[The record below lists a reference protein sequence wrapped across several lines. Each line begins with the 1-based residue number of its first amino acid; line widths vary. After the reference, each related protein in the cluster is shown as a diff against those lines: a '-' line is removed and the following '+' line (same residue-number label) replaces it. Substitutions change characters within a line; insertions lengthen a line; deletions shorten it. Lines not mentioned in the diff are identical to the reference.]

1 MSQFFISC
9 KESKIENNKSFYG
22 CFSLGP
28 FEPSQSITIANS
40 LRRTLLSELYGL
52 AIVSIEIDGATHEY
66 SSLSGVRD
74 SVLDILL
81 NFKEIVLKKTIKNFK
96 PQIGYLRARGPGVVR
111 AGDLRLPAFIQC
123 VDPNQ
128 YIATLADNG
137 FLNVKFIIQ
146 YGNKWLSQG
155 NTATLTEKKGAASSS
170 PSGCGAIEA
179 APSGSEDINKTF
191 KNGLSS
197 PFHLNL
203 KKRRLILRKLKN
215 ISTLAAVASPSLA
228 LPSGLRSKKQPSVF
242 PAKQPFGERSN
253 EGIEGKTQPSV
264 EQPLWL
270 LRKGSRA
277 TEARKALLFLKESM
291 SPAKNSSA
299 SIFDKTQLVLSK
311 YKKKRSFS
319 KKLVSIKIPLSR
331 KYSAINFKTSSF
343 KKLSKSLEFDIL
355 EKKQV
360 GGGLHQFENRL
371 FSNNFSKKQKSQ
383 DNMEPKRTLLKKNLG
398 FLNSNPLTIDA
409 VFNPI
414 TKVNYIIEVND
425 FKAATEKIQISV
437 ETNELYEIIKNPS
450 LSEEISLNN
459 NFEKELKKYM
469 ESNLIYNPNMD
480 LVPSQFPSAIDQTE
494 LETIL
499 ELKREINNLKKQTV
513 KHNLTLEIWTN
524 GSIHPRDAL
533 YEAFKNLIK
542 LFSNLKKVNGFS
554 INHFSLTSLS
564 QFQSKNETQQKL
576 LSKILV
582 KKLKMGEITTTL
594 LQELL
599 PLNETSFLSTYVSP
613 KLKNY
618 FVNNE
623 ALSLVLKPLNDEM
636 NQVSSLSTKNFSNEN
651 NVKKVNLYKTDI
663 GVLNLSLR
671 TYATLKRL
679 HIHTIEEL
687 INFSKNNMLKS
698 KNCNKSI
705 VEEIKKT
712 LLLPLFSL

>member
-155 NTATLTEKKGAASSS
+155 NTATLTEKKGF
-170 PSGCGAIEA
+170 
-179 APSGSEDINKTF
+179 EDINKTS

-215 ISTLAAVASPSLA
+215 ISTLAAVVS
-228 LPSGLRSKKQPSVF
+228 
-242 PAKQPFGERSN
+242 
-253 EGIEGKTQPSV
+253 
-264 EQPLWL
+264 
-270 LRKGSRA
+270 
-277 TEARKALLFLKESM
+277 EARKAKLFLKESM

-425 FKAATEKIQISV
+425 FKAATEKMQISV

-450 LSEEISLNN
+450 CCFFPEGAACFASLESRPSLLRKNTEEISLNN

-554 INHFSLTSLS
+554 INNFSLTSLS

-599 PLNETSFLSTYVSP
+599 PFNETSFLSTYVSP

-618 FVNNE
+618 FVNNKEQSSTFGE

-712 LLLPLFSL
+712 LRLPLFPL

>member
-52 AIVSIEIDGATHEY
+52 AIVSVEIDGATHEY

-123 VDPNQ
+123 VDPDQ

-155 NTATLTEKKGAASSS
+155 NSSILMEKKGFEEINKPSSS
-170 PSGCGAIEA
+170 K
-179 APSGSEDINKTF
+179 D
-191 KNGLSS
+191 GLNS

-203 KKRRLILRKLKN
+203 KKRRLILKKLKH
-215 ISTLAAVASPSLA
+215 ISALPSLA
-228 LPSGLRSKKQPSVF
+228 ESI
-242 PAKQPFGERSN
+242 
-253 EGIEGKTQPSV
+253 GI
-264 EQPLWL
+264 
-270 LRKGSRA
+270 
-277 TEARKALLFLKESM
+277 
-291 SPAKNSSA
+291 AKNSYA

-319 KKLVSIKIPLSR
+319 KKLVSIKIPLSK
-331 KYSAINFKTSSF
+331 KYSAINFKTTNF
-343 KKLSKSLEFDIL
+343 KKLSKSLEFDSL
-355 EKKQV
+355 EQS
-360 GGGLHQFENRL
+360 GSGLHQFKNRS
-371 FSNNFSKKQKSQ
+371 FINNFSKKQKSPN
-383 DNMEPKRTLLKKNLG
+383 NMEPKRANKKLD

-409 VFNPI
+409 IFNPI

-425 FKAATEKIQISV
+425 FKAATGKMQISV
-437 ETNELYEIIKNPS
+437 ETNELYEMIKNPN
-450 LSEEISLNN
+450 LSEEVLLNN

-533 YEAFKNLIK
+533 YQAFKNLIK

-554 INHFSLTSLS
+554 INNFSLTSLS
-564 QFQSKNETQQKL
+564 NVESKNETQQKL
-576 LSKILV
+576 LSKTLV
-582 KKLKMGEITTTL
+582 KKLKMGEITSTL

-618 FVNNE
+618 FLNNE
-623 ALSLVLKPLNDEM
+623 ALSLVLKPLNDET
-636 NQVSSLSTKNFSNEN
+636 NPISSLLTKNSLNLKNSNDN
-651 NVKKVNLYKTDI
+651 KVKKINLYKTDI

-679 HIHTIEEL
+679 DIHTIEEL
-687 INFSKNNMLKS
+687 INFSKNKMLNS
-698 KNCNKSI
+698 KNCNKSVI
-705 VEEIKKT
+705 EEIQKT
-712 LLLPLFSL
+712 LQLPLFSV

>member
-9 KESKIENNKSFYG
+9 KESKIENNRSFYG

-52 AIVSIEIDGATHEY
+52 AIVSVEIDGATHEY

-96 PQIGYLRARGPGVVR
+96 PQIGYLRARGPGVIR
-111 AGDLRLPAFIQC
+111 ARDLLLPAFIQC
-123 VDPNQ
+123 VDPDQ

-155 NTATLTEKKGAASSS
+155 NSSILMEKKGFEES
-170 PSGCGAIEA
+170 
-179 APSGSEDINKTF
+179 NKLE
-191 KNGLSS
+191 KNGLNS

-203 KKRRLILRKLKN
+203 KKRRLILKKLKN
-215 ISTLAAVASPSLA
+215 ISARSESL
-228 LPSGLRSKKQPSVF
+228 
-242 PAKQPFGERSN
+242 
-253 EGIEGKTQPSV
+253 GIQ
-264 EQPLWL
+264 
-270 LRKGSRA
+270 
-277 TEARKALLFLKESM
+277 
-291 SPAKNSSA
+291 KNSYA
-299 SIFDKTQLVLSK
+299 SIYNKTQLVLSK

-319 KKLVSIKIPLSR
+319 KKLVSIKIPLSK
-331 KYSAINFKTSSF
+331 KYSSINFKTSSF
-343 KKLSKSLEFDIL
+343 KKLSKSLEFDSL
-355 EKKQV
+355 AGKHV
-360 GGGLHQFENRL
+360 GNNLHQFENRL
-371 FSNNFSKKQKSQ
+371 FSNNLSNKQKLSG
-383 DNMEPKRTLLKKNLG
+383 NMEPKHGLSNKKLS
-398 FLNSNPLTIDA
+398 LQNSNPLTIDA

-425 FKAATEKIQISV
+425 FKAASVKIQNSV
-437 ETNELYEIIKNPS
+437 ETNELYEMIKNPNLSEDVS
-450 LSEEISLNN
+450 LSN

-469 ESNLIYNPNMD
+469 ESHLIYNPNMD
-480 LVPSQFPSAIDQTE
+480 LVGRQIPSAIDQTE

-533 YEAFKNLIK
+533 YQAFKNLIK
-542 LFSNLKKVNGFS
+542 LFSNLKKVNGLS
-554 INHFSLTSLS
+554 INNYSLTTLP
-564 QFQSKNETQQKL
+564 QFQSKNESQEKL
-576 LSKILV
+576 ISKTLV
-582 KKLKMGEITTTL
+582 KKLKLGEISSTI

-599 PLNETSFLSTYVSP
+599 PLNETSFLSTYISP

-618 FVNNE
+618 LLNNE
-623 ALSLVLKPLNDEM
+623 TLSLVLKPVHDES
-636 NQVSSLSTKNFSNEN
+636 NQISSLLRKNSLNSNDN
-651 NVKKVNLYKTDI
+651 NVKKLNFYKTDI

-671 TYATLKRL
+671 TYTTLKRL
-679 HIHTIEEL
+679 NIHTIEEL
-687 INFSKNNMLKS
+687 INFSKNNMLNAK
-698 KNCNKSI
+698 KINKSI
-705 VEEIKKT
+705 IEEIEKT
-712 LLLPLFSL
+712 LQLPLFSF

>member
-9 KESKIENNKSFYG
+9 KESKIENNRSFYG

-52 AIVSIEIDGATHEY
+52 AIVSVEIDGATHEY

-123 VDPNQ
+123 VDPDQ

-155 NTATLTEKKGAASSS
+155 NSSILMEKKGFEES
-170 PSGCGAIEA
+170 
-179 APSGSEDINKTF
+179 NKLS
-191 KNGLSS
+191 KNGLNS

-203 KKRRLILRKLKN
+203 KKRRLILKKLKN
-215 ISTLAAVASPSLA
+215 ISARSESI
-228 LPSGLRSKKQPSVF
+228 GLQ
-242 PAKQPFGERSN
+242 
-253 EGIEGKTQPSV
+253 
-264 EQPLWL
+264 
-270 LRKGSRA
+270 
-277 TEARKALLFLKESM
+277 
-291 SPAKNSSA
+291 KNSYA
-299 SIFDKTQLVLSK
+299 SIFNKTQLVLSK

-319 KKLVSIKIPLSR
+319 KKFVSIKIPLSK
-331 KYSAINFKTSSF
+331 KYSSINFKTSSF
-343 KKLSKSLEFDIL
+343 KKLSKSLEFDSL
-355 EKKQV
+355 AGKQV
-360 GGGLHQFENRL
+360 DKNLHQFDNRL
-371 FSNNFSKKQKSQ
+371 FINNLSKKQKLSG
-383 DNMEPKRTLLKKNLG
+383 NMEHKHALSNKKLT

-414 TKVNYIIEVND
+414 TKVNYIIEIND
-425 FKAATEKIQISV
+425 FKAAASKMQISV
-437 ETNELYEIIKNPS
+437 ETNELYEMIKNPN
-450 LSEEISLNN
+450 LSEEVSLNN

-469 ESNLIYNPNMD
+469 ENSLSYNPNMD
-480 LVPSQFPSAIDQTE
+480 LVGSQIPNAIDQTE

-533 YEAFKNLIK
+533 YQAFKNLIK

-554 INHFSLTSLS
+554 INNFSLTSLPK
-564 QFQSKNETQQKL
+564 FQSKNETQEKL
-576 LSKILV
+576 LSKTLV
-582 KKLKMGEITTTL
+582 KKVKMGEITSTI

-618 FVNNE
+618 LLNNE
-623 ALSLVLKPLNDEM
+623 ALSLVLKPVHAEINPI
-636 NQVSSLSTKNFSNEN
+636 SSLLTKNSLNSNDN
-651 NVKKVNLYKTDI
+651 NVKKLNFYKTDI

-671 TYATLKRL
+671 TYTTLKRL
-679 HIHTIEEL
+679 DIHTIEEL
-687 INFSKNNMLKS
+687 INFSKKNMLNPK
-698 KNCNKSI
+698 KLNKSI
-705 VEEIKKT
+705 IEEIQKT
-712 LLLPLFSL
+712 LQLPLFSF

>member
-9 KESKIENNKSFYG
+9 KESKIENNRSFYG

-52 AIVSIEIDGATHEY
+52 AIVSVEIDGATHEY
-66 SSLSGVRD
+66 SSLPGVKD

-111 AGDLRLPAFIQC
+111 ASDLRLPAFIQC
-123 VDPNQ
+123 VDPDQ

-146 YGNKWLSQG
+146 YGNKWLSTRARARTGSGSGEG
-155 NTATLTEKKGAASSS
+155 NSLILTEKKGV
-170 PSGCGAIEA
+170 E
-179 APSGSEDINKTF
+179 EINKPS
-191 KNGLSS
+191 KNGLNS
-197 PFHLNL
+197 PFNLNL
-203 KKRRLILRKLKN
+203 KKRRLILKKLKH
-215 ISTLAAVASPSLA
+215 ISA
-228 LPSGLRSKKQPSVF
+228 LGVQ
-242 PAKQPFGERSN
+242 
-253 EGIEGKTQPSV
+253 
-264 EQPLWL
+264 
-270 LRKGSRA
+270 
-277 TEARKALLFLKESM
+277 
-291 SPAKNSSA
+291 KNSYA
-299 SIFDKTQLVLSK
+299 SILNQTHLVLSK

-319 KKLVSIKIPLSR
+319 KKLFSIKIPLSQ

-355 EKKQV
+355 EEKQV
-360 GGGLHQFENRL
+360 GNHLLKHENTL
-371 FSNNFSKKQKSQ
+371 FINNFSKKQKSLNNQ
-383 DNMEPKRTLLKKNLG
+383 EPKHTLYNKKMN
-398 FLNSNPLTIDA
+398 FVNSNPLTIDA
-409 VFNPI
+409 IFNPI

-425 FKAATEKIQISV
+425 FKAAADKMQMSV
-437 ETNELYEIIKNPS
+437 ETNELYEMIKNPN
-450 LSEEISLNN
+450 LSEEVSPNN

-469 ESNLIYNPNMD
+469 ETNLIYNPNMD
-480 LVPSQFPSAIDQTE
+480 LVTSQLPNAIDQTE

-499 ELKREINNLKKQTV
+499 ELKREINNVKKQTV

-533 YEAFKNLIK
+533 YQAFKNLIK

-554 INHFSLTSLS
+554 INNFSRTSLS
-564 QFQSKNETQQKL
+564 KPESKNKMQQTL
-576 LSKILV
+576 LSKTLV
-582 KKLKMGEITTTL
+582 KKLRMGEITSTL

-618 FVNNE
+618 LLNNE
-623 ALSLVLKPLNDEM
+623 ALSLVSKPLNYEI
-636 NQVSSLSTKNFSNEN
+636 NPVSSLLTKNSLNSNEN
-651 NVKKVNLYKTDI
+651 NEKKVNLYKTDI

-671 TYATLKRL
+671 TYSTLKRL
-679 HIHTIEEL
+679 DIHTIEEL
-687 INFSKNNMLKS
+687 INFSKNNMLNS
-698 KNCNKSI
+698 KNLNKSI
-705 VEEIKKT
+705 IEEIQKI
-712 LLLPLFSL
+712 LLSPAFSL

>member
-9 KESKIENNKSFYG
+9 KESKIENNRSFYG

-52 AIVSIEIDGATHEY
+52 AIVSVEIDGATHEY

-123 VDPNQ
+123 VDPDQ

-137 FLNVKFIIQ
+137 FLNVKFLIQ

-155 NTATLTEKKGAASSS
+155 NSSILMEKKGF
-170 PSGCGAIEA
+170 
-179 APSGSEDINKTF
+179 EDINKPS
-191 KNGLSS
+191 KNELNS

-203 KKRRLILRKLKN
+203 KKRRLILKKLKH
-215 ISTLAAVASPSLA
+215 I
-228 LPSGLRSKKQPSVF
+228 GLSKN
-242 PAKQPFGERSN
+242 AYG
-253 EGIEGKTQPSV
+253 
-264 EQPLWL
+264 
-270 LRKGSRA
+270 
-277 TEARKALLFLKESM
+277 
-291 SPAKNSSA
+291 
-299 SIFDKTQLVLSK
+299 SIFNKTQLVLSK
-311 YKKKRSFS
+311 YKKKRIFS
-319 KKLVSIKIPLSR
+319 KKLVSINIPLSK
-331 KYSAINFKTSSF
+331 KYSAINFKRTNF
-343 KKLSKSLEFDIL
+343 KKLSKSLEFDSL
-355 EKKQV
+355 EQA
-360 GGGLHQFENRL
+360 GNSL
-371 FSNNFSKKQKSQ
+371 FSNNFSKKQKSTR
-383 DNMEPKRTLLKKNLG
+383 NMESKGTLSSPSNKKLD

-409 VFNPI
+409 IFNPI

-425 FKAATEKIQISV
+425 FKAATGKMQISV
-437 ETNELYEIIKNPS
+437 ETNELYEMIKNPN
-450 LSEEISLNN
+450 LSEEVSLNN

-533 YEAFKNLIK
+533 YQALKNLIK

-554 INHFSLTSLS
+554 INNFSLTSLS
-564 QFQSKNETQQKL
+564 KFQSKNETQQKL
-576 LSKILV
+576 LSKTLV
-582 KKLKMGEITTTL
+582 KKLKMGDITSTL

-599 PLNETSFLSTYVSP
+599 PLSETSFLSTYVAP

-618 FVNNE
+618 F
-623 ALSLVLKPLNDEM
+623 LSHESLGLGLKPLNDEIKS
-636 NQVSSLSTKNFSNEN
+636 VSSLLKNNSINSNDN
-651 NVKKVNLYKTDI
+651 NVNHNNVTKVNLYKTDI

-671 TYATLKRL
+671 TYTTLKRL
-679 HIHTIEEL
+679 DIHTIEEL
-687 INFSKNNMLKS
+687 INFSKNKMLNS
-698 KNCNKSI
+698 KNCNKSVI
-705 VEEIKKT
+705 EEIQKT
-712 LLLPLFSL
+712 LQLPLFSI